1 MASLSRAPTPAAL
14 RASWGASSGPS
25 YRPPLFLLLFARA
38 DSSPPACAP
47 LSIGPAIAIPKA
59 LKLAGL
65 TADDVDFFEINEAFA
80 SQAVYSVK
88 ALKLPF
94 EKVNV
99 HGGAIALGHP
109 LGATG
114 ARQVATG
121 LGIAKRTGGKVF
133 VTSMC
138 VGSGM
143 GLAGV
148 FVSEQ

>member
-1 MASLSRAPTPAAL
+1 MRAV
-14 RASWGASSGPS
+14 
-25 YRPPLFLLLFARA
+25 LFA
-38 DSSPPACAP
+38 S
-47 LSIGPAIAIPKA
+47 SIGPAIAIPKA

-65 TADDVDFFEINEAFA
+65 TADEVDFFEINEAFA

-88 ALKLPF
+88 ALGLPF
-94 EKVNV
+94 AKVNLN
-99 HGGAIALGHP
+99 GGAIALGHP